1 VSKAKRRKRDNARYK
16 KNPWKNP
23 KWLADAAARY
33 AADPEYREFIKARNA
48 AWHAANQGSS
58 RARVARRRAKKLR
71 ATPSWLSSEM
81 LGEMEDLYEI
91 AGMLSVLIGMPYEVD
106 HIVPLINEHVC
117 GLHVPWNMKVVTRYD
132 NRSKQNKLPGEDEFL
147 ATNRFEQSLI
157 G

>member
-1 VSKAKRRKRDNARYK
+1 
-16 KNPWKNP
+16 
-23 KWLADAAARY
+23 
-33 AADPEYREFIKARNA
+33 
-48 AWHAANQGSS
+48 
-58 RARVARRRAKKLR
+58 
-71 ATPSWLSSEM
+71 M